1 MTRARVLLVEDDALI
16 RRYVGLALED
26 LPVDLVEA
34 GTLEEARQALAGG
47 AFALLLTDLMLP
59 DGSGLDLLARLQ
71 ADPALRGG
79 ARVVIFSAGVSTAV
93 REQASALGAWRV
105 LEKPVSLAALTDCV
119 TQALDEPASASAPAS
134 APAPTP
140 LPRDVRATAIDAH
153 FGGQAALYD
162 AFRAS
167 SLTQFQADIDV
178 GDAACRDGD
187 VAVLRRQAHNLKSVL
202 LLLGADATSAR
213 ARTLEAAAAS
223 GAASI
228 TTLAPLWQDLRSAVL
243 ILGATSSAS
252 CRRNSA

>member
-1 MTRARVLLVEDDALI
+1 MTRARVLLVEDDASI
-16 RRYVGLALED
+16 RRYVGMALEE

-59 DGSGLDLLARLQ
+59 DGSGLDLLACLQ

-79 ARVVIFSAGVSTAV
+79 ARVVVFSAGVSTGV

-119 TQALDEPASASAPAS
+119 TQALDEPAAGPAPPPTAR
-134 APAPTP
+134 APAPS
-140 LPRDVRATAIDAH
+140 PRDLRATAIDAH

-167 SLTQFQADIDV
+167 SLAQFLADIDA

-187 VAVLRRQAHNLKSVL
+187 VAALRRLAHSLKSVL

-213 ARTLEAAAAS
+213 ARTLEAAATS
-223 GAASI
+223 GVAAI
-228 TTLAPLWQDLRSAVL
+228 TALQPLWQDLRSAVL
-243 ILGATSSAS
+243 VL
-252 CRRNSA
+252 R

>member
-1 MTRARVLLVEDDALI
+1 MTRARVLLVEDDAST
-16 RRYVGLALED
+16 RCYVGMALED

-47 AFALLLTDLMLP
+47 AFALLLSDLMLP
-59 DGSGLDLLARLQ
+59 DGSGLDLLAWLQ

-79 ARVVIFSAGVSTAV
+79 ARVVVLSAGVSTAV

-105 LEKPVSLAALTDCV
+105 LEKPVSLAALTECV
-119 TQALDEPASASAPAS
+119 AQALVEPASASAP

-167 SLTQFQADIDV
+167 SLTQFQADIDA

-187 VAVLRRQAHNLKSVL
+187 VAALRRQAHNLKSVL

-213 ARTLEAAAAS
+213 AYTLEAAAAS

-252 CRRNSA
+252 CRRSSA

>member
-1 MTRARVLLVEDDALI
+1 MTRARVLLVEDDASI
-16 RRYVGLALED
+16 RRYVGMALEE

-59 DGSGLDLLARLQ
+59 DGSGLGLLACLQ

-79 ARVVIFSAGVSTAV
+79 ARVVVFSAGVSTGV

-119 TQALDEPASASAPAS
+119 TQALDEPAAGPAPPPTAR
-134 APAPTP
+134 APAPS
-140 LPRDVRATAIDAH
+140 PRDVRATAIDAH

-167 SLTQFQADIDV
+167 SLAQFLADIDA

-187 VAVLRRQAHNLKSVL
+187 VAALRRQAHSLKSVL

-223 GAASI
+223 GAAGI
-228 TTLAPLWQDLRSAVL
+228 TALAPLWQDLRSAML
-243 ILGATSSAS
+243 LL
-252 CRRNSA
+252 R